1 MRHVQLLH
9 LLHFLSCATLFY
21 TNVTNHTI
29 KQSQKNKIL
38 NTDTQKPTKINQML
52 QGTIVTSLLDV
63 KVPKI
68 SLEIFY
74 EVVVVRGRGDGDAA
88 GGTECLYCQWR

>member
-1 MRHVQLLH
+1 M
-9 LLHFLSCATLFY
+9 
-21 TNVTNHTI
+21 
-29 KQSQKNKIL
+29 KQSLKNKIL
-38 NTDTQKPTKINQML
+38 NTDIQKPTKINQML

-74 EVVVVRGRGDGDAA
+74 EDVVVGRGDGDAA
-88 GGTECLYCQWR
+88 GGTKCLYCQWR